1 MQLELSRLG
10 LFLFGRARARI
21 LAFGFG
27 VAVDQFDHRHRGI
40 ITVAVAGLDDA
51 GIAARPVRVTL
62 CQGRHQLVCK
72 HRVLQRGDRP
82 AAVGETAML
91 AERDQP
97 FDEGAQI
104 LRFGQGCPDLLMLDK
119 RRSEILEHRLA
130 MGGFA
135 AEAATAEAM
144 THGTLNTARRG
155 AWPVPR
161 YSRAASSGSPCRDE
175 APSEPAPP

>member
-1 MQLELSRLG
+1 MQLELSRFSF
-10 LFLFGRARARI
+10 FLFGRARTGVFP
-21 LAFGFG
+21 LGFG

-51 GIAARPVRVTL
+51 DIAARPICVTL
-62 CQGRHQLVCK
+62 RQGRHQLVCE

-82 AAVGETAML
+82 ATVGETAML

-104 LRFGQGCPDLLMLDK
+104 LRFGQGCPDLLMLDQ
-119 RRSEILEHRLA
+119 RRSEVLEHRLA

-135 AEAATAEAM
+135 AEAAAAEAM
-144 THGTLNTARRG
+144 THGALSTARRG

-161 YSRAASSGSPCRDE
+161 YSRAASSGFPCPDE